1 MFALFDAK
9 GGFVNGKHETRVHE
23 LRVNYDPHLAT
34 ATFASARV
42 GASHTFAFDDDPAAL
57 EAWLTRHFERS
68 ITVRRDAEG
77 GFPDDT
83 AAPGPTIVSTATLA
97 LVASWFPGLTPD
109 DMRVRLRANIEVDGV
124 PAFWEDGLYAA
135 AGETLPFRIG
145 SVVLEGTNPC
155 ARCVV
160 PSRDPTTGAALSQFA
175 RVVAERRAAHFP
187 PWADRTR
194 FDHFYRLAVNMRVNA
209 AQGGR
214 LIRVGD
220 VLERLAVT
228 AR

>member
-1 MFALFDAK
+1 MFALFDAN
-9 GGFVNGKHETRVHE
+9 GAFVNGKHEARVHE
-23 LRVNYDPHLAT
+23 LRVNYDPHLTA
-34 ATFASARV
+34 ATFSSERV
-42 GASHTFAFDDDPAAL
+42 GSSYAFAFDDHPAAL

-68 ITVRRDAEG
+68 ITVRRNAEG

-83 AAPGPTIVSTATLA
+83 VAPGPTIVSTATLA
-97 LVASWFPGLTPD
+97 LVASWFPDLTPD
-109 DMRVRLRANIEVDGV
+109 DMRLRLRANIEVDGV

-135 AGETLPFRIG
+135 AGQTLPFRIG
-145 SVVLEGTNPC
+145 SAVLEGTNPC

-160 PSRDPTTGAALSQFA
+160 PSRDPLTGAALPQFA
-175 RVVAERRAAHFP
+175 RVVAERRAALLP

-194 FDHFYRLAVNMRVNA
+194 FDHYYRLAVNTRADA
-209 AQGGR
+209 AQAGC

-220 VLERLAVT
+220 MLERLAVS